1 MQNTDLNEM
10 LQIRRQKL
18 KELQDQGKNPFLIEK
33 FNPDHHTTDITDNYD
48 EFEGKEVTVA
58 GRVMS
63 KRGHGKIS
71 FMDIQDMKGR
81 IQILSKIDELGEEA
95 YKIISYL
102 DMGDIIGVEGEV
114 FKTQSGEISV
124 KAKKLTLLSKSLQ
137 ILPEKWHGLKDPDLR
152 YRQRYVDLIV
162 NPEVKE
168 TFLLRNK
175 IIRKIR
181 EYLDNLGYLEV
192 ETPILNKSTPEGARD
207 YLVPSRVNE
216 GKFYA
221 LPQSP
226 QLFKQLLMVSGMD
239 RYFQIVKCFRD
250 EDLRADRQ
258 PEFTQID
265 CEMSFVEE
273 EDVRAIMEKMIQRIF
288 KEVLN
293 VEVTLPLPVM
303 PYAEAMERYG
313 SDKPDT
319 RFGYEL
325 TNISDIVANC
335 GFGVFANATKKGMSV
350 RGINVEGKAEEFTK
364 KQIGKLEDHAKTY
377 KAKGLAWMKVGANR
391 EVTSPIAKF
400 FTEEEMTAILDRM
413 NAKEGDLLL
422 FVADKDSVV
431 FDALGQVRLEVARRL
446 DLLDNSVYK
455 MLWVTEFPLFEEDEE
470 TGRFIAKHHPFTSP
484 VDEDLDKLESGDKAS
499 LRAKAY
505 DIVINGYE
513 VGGGSVRI
521 FNSDVQK
528 RMFSALGLSE
538 EEAYEKFGFLLDAF
552 KYGTPPHAGI
562 AFGMDRLI
570 MILAGT
576 NNIKDVI
583 AFPKN
588 QSAVCPMTNAPAVA
602 DEEQLKELSIRVEL
616 EDKE

>member
-1 MQNTDLNEM
+1 MQKNLM
-10 LQIRRQKL
+10 LRSRVAGIVRNYL
-18 KELQDQGKNPFLIEK
+18 TENNFCEIETPFLIK
-33 FNPDHHTTDITDNYD
+33 P
-48 EFEGKEVTVA
+48 
-58 GRVMS
+58 
-63 KRGHGKIS
+63 
-71 FMDIQDMKGR
+71 
-81 IQILSKIDELGEEA
+81 
-95 YKIISYL
+95 
-102 DMGDIIGVEGEV
+102 
-114 FKTQSGEISV
+114 
-124 KAKKLTLLSKSLQ
+124 
-137 ILPEKWHGLKDPDLR
+137 
-152 YRQRYVDLIV
+152 
-162 NPEVKE
+162 
-168 TFLLRNK
+168 
-175 IIRKIR
+175 
-181 EYLDNLGYLEV
+181 
-192 ETPILNKSTPEGARD
+192 TPEGARD

-325 TNISDIVANC
+325 TNISDLVANC
-335 GFGVFANATKKGMSV
+335 GFGVFANATQKGMSV

-538 EEAYEKFGFLLDAF
+538 EDAYEKFGFLLDAF